1 MVRGWVYVIVNE
13 ALPGLVKIGFSLKDP
28 VIRARELNHTGA
40 PHPYAVAYDALVN
53 EPRELEQRLHIHL
66 NHAKEGKEW
75 FKLAP
80 KEAVAAIR
88 KLADEL
94 LLENLALPIVLDEMD
109 TTVSGVP
116 HEERCQ
122 FEGCI
127 LGGEHHF
134 EGQLYCRWH
143 FRELSKPE
151 KAAAIRMLREEQEGL

>member
-13 ALPGLVKIGFSLKDP
+13 AMSGLVKIGFSLKDP

-40 PHPYAVAYDALVN
+40 PHPYSVVYDALVH

-75 FKLAP
+75 FKLGP
-80 KEAVAAIR
+80 KVAVTAIR
-88 KLADEL
+88 KLAKEL
-94 LLENLALPIVLDEMD
+94 LLENQAFPTLLDEID
-109 TTVSGVP
+109 STDPDVP
-116 HEERCQ
+116 PEKRCL
-122 FEGCI
+122 FDGCN
-127 LGGEHHF
+127 LEGEHRF
-134 EGQLYCRWH
+134 KEQLYCRWH